1 MCFATLCGAKEEHSA
16 KRAPQAVRQLSGGSF
31 NILSGSG
38 GITVKQARFLLF
50 MGGRG
55 LGEDRIP
62 PQISFDDISILLCIY
77 NVFSVKELPST
88 QRGVAPGS
96 SRGRPSAASSDPRRQ
111 QRRGSRHRR

>member
-77 NVFSVKELPST
+77 HVVWL
-88 QRGVAPGS
+88 QA
-96 SRGRPSAASSDPRRQ
+96 Q
-111 QRRGSRHRR
+111 Y